1 MQIAKV
7 NRGPLTWEIPLPSI
21 LQALVGRPKPKGL
34 KREMLSAQTLEIE
47 SLGGM
52 MAQVQDQIV
61 TLVSNNSSDRSIRF
75 LGSIACILQEATHSH
90 HRIAIKLG
98 MARMVAKGNPNKL
111 TG

>member
-21 LQALVGRPKPKGL
+21 LQTLVGRPKSKGL

-47 SLGGM
+47 GLGGM
-52 MAQVQDQIV
+52 VAQVQDQMV
-61 TLVSNNSSDRSIRF
+61 TLVSNDSSAWSIRF
-75 LGSIACILQEATHSH
+75 LGGMACILQEATHSH
-90 HRIAIKLG
+90 HRIAIKFST
-98 MARMVAKGNPNKL
+98 ARMVAKGNPNKL